1 MRIIRAG
8 VLTFELTVVAAG
20 VVLSLTSQGNAG
32 GWSTVHRYVHPTRN
46 CGSAREVLASNYASG
61 SRVAWHGARFDANGN
76 TAASW
81 DYPLGTTIT
90 VRNPHNGRT
99 LSILINDR
107 GPNGIARRMG
117 ARLDLAAGAARRLGV
132 STSYVCII

>member
-1 MRIIRAG
+1 MF
-8 VLTFELTVVAAG
+8 VLRKVIAVA
-20 VVLSLTSQGNAG
+20 VLAAALTSQADAG
-32 GWSTVHRYVHPTRN
+32 GWSTVHRYVKPTGN
-46 CGSAREVLASNYASG
+46 CSGAREILASSYSSG
-61 SRVAWHGARFDANGN
+61 SRVTWHGARFNPNGD

-99 LSILINDR
+99 ALILINDR
-107 GPNGIARRMG
+107 GPNGTARRMG

-132 STSYVCII
+132 ATSYVCVS

>member
-1 MRIIRAG
+1 LFRKII
-8 VLTFELTVVAAG
+8 VVA
-20 VVLSLTSQGNAG
+20 VLAAFASPAAAG
-32 GWSTVHRYVHPTRN
+32 GWSTVHRYVHRTGKCN
-46 CGSAREVLASNYASG
+46 GMREVLASHYSSG
-61 SRVAWHGARFDANGN
+61 SRVSTGN

-99 LSILINDR
+99 ASILINDR

-132 STSYVCII
+132 STSYVCVS